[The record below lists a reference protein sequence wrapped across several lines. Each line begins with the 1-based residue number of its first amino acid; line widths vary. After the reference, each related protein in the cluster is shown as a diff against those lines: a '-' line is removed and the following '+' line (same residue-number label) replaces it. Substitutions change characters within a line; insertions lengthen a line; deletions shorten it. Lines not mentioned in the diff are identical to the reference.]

1 MANLIKCPHCNRE
14 FEMTDVLKHQIEE
27 DVKSAIENKLKKEIE
42 EKSKMEFDDLER
54 KLKEKDEK
62 VKILQEQELTLR
74 EQKRKV
80 EEKEKEL
87 ELELTRKIDE
97 ARKNIEAEVLQKA
110 SDDHRL
116 KDLEKDKKISDLMK
130 SLEDAQRKALQGSQQ
145 TQGEVVELELEESL
159 KRLFP
164 YDEII
169 EVKKGELGGDVRQ
182 IVKTPRGTSCGLI
195 LWERKM
201 TKNWDEKW
209 IGKLKDDMRRD
220 KAQVGI
226 IFTEIFPKDF
236 KHEMG
241 ERNGVWLVGTKLY
254 EPLAFVVRKALYDIA
269 KNQAISANKQSK
281 SEELY
286 DYVTGHEFVQQ
297 VERMVETYLE
307 MKNQISKERASSERV
322 YKLREMQVD
331 RLLKGVSG
339 IYGSIQGIAG
349 SALPQVKNLELES
362 GDN

>member
-116 KDLEKDKKISDLMK
+116 KDLEKDKLITDLKK
-130 SLEDAQRKALQGSQQ
+130 SLEDAQRKANQGSQQ
-145 TQGEVVELELEESL
+145 SQGEVMELELEEIL
-159 KRLFP
+159 RREFP
-164 YDEII
+164 DDEIS
-169 EVKKGELGGDVRQ
+169 EVKKGQRGAD
-182 IVKTPRGTSCGLI
+182 IVQTVHDKMGRGCGKI
-195 LWERKM
+195 LWESKNAQWSAGWINKLRDDQREAKADLSVLVVENAPEGLDTFDYRERIWI
-201 TKNWDEKW
+201 TKRRFFHALAIALRFDLIHIYFERVSSVGKDEKMEV
-209 IGKLKDDMRRD
+209 IYQYLTG
-220 KAQVGI
+220 A
-226 IFTEIFPKDF
+226 EF
-236 KHEMG
+236 KHRIEAI
-241 ERNGVWLVGTKLY
+241 VD
-254 EPLAFVVRKALYDIA
+254 AF
-269 KNQAISANKQSK
+269 
-281 SEELY
+281 
-286 DYVTGHEFVQQ
+286 
-297 VERMVETYLE
+297 
-307 MKNQISKERASSERV
+307 
-322 YKLREMQVD
+322 
-331 RLLKGVSG
+331 
-339 IYGSIQGIAG
+339 
-349 SALPQVKNLELES
+349 SALQENIEKEKRFFNVKWAREEKEIRKIIDNTHGMWGELQSVTNRSLPQIKSLELDS

>member
-1 MANLIKCPHCNRE
+1 
-14 FEMTDVLKHQIEE
+14 
-27 DVKSAIENKLKKEIE
+27 
-42 EKSKMEFDDLER
+42 
-54 KLKEKDEK
+54 
-62 VKILQEQELTLR
+62 
-74 EQKRKV
+74 
-80 EEKEKEL
+80 
-87 ELELTRKIDE
+87 
-97 ARKNIEAEVLQKA
+97 
-110 SDDHRL
+110 
-116 KDLEKDKKISDLMK
+116 
-130 SLEDAQRKALQGSQQ
+130 
-145 TQGEVVELELEESL
+145 
-159 KRLFP
+159 
-164 YDEII
+164 
-169 EVKKGELGGDVRQ
+169 
-182 IVKTPRGTSCGLI
+182 
-195 LWERKM
+195 
-201 TKNWDEKW
+201 
-209 IGKLKDDMRRD
+209 
-220 KAQVGI
+220 
-226 IFTEIFPKDF
+226 
-236 KHEMG
+236 MG